1 MSRIAPCAARAREQ
15 GRGLLI
21 PYLVAGDPDFATTLA
36 LMRELVARGADMI
49 ELGIPF
55 SDPSSD
61 GPVIQRGAE
70 RALAG
75 GATLAG
81 VLELARRFRDQDGQ
95 TPVILMGY
103 LNPIEIMGYGEFTAG
118 CARAGVD
125 GVLVVDMP
133 PAEAGDLP
141 TLLAGQDIDRI
152 FLVSPT
158 TTPGRA
164 REIIEYT
171 SGYLYYVS
179 LKGVT
184 GAALED
190 RESVAGNIAGLR
202 KLTDL
207 PIVIGFGIRDEETAL
222 AMDALGDGVII
233 GSALV
238 EKIEQLPP
246 EATGHP
252 EAIGEAA
259 ELIGKVRRA
268 LDHDK
273 LHGGNLS
280 GNHDGKRVS

>member
-21 PYLVAGDPDFATTLA
+21 PYLVAGDPDYKTTLA
-36 LMRELVARGADMI
+36 LMRELVAAGADMI

-61 GPVIQRGAE
+61 GPAIQRGVE

-81 VLELARRFRDQDGQ
+81 VLELARRFREKDGA

-103 LNPIEIMGYGEFTAG
+103 LNPIEIMGYGEFAAG
-118 CARAGVD
+118 CAGAGVD

-133 PAEAGDLP
+133 PGEAGDLP
-141 TLLAGQDIDRI
+141 ALLAGRNIDRI
-152 FLVSPT
+152 FLASPT
-158 TTPGRA
+158 TSPGRA

-202 KLTDL
+202 NLTDL
-207 PIVIGFGIRDEETAL
+207 PIIIGFGIRDEETAL
-222 AMDALGDGVII
+222 AMNALGDGVII

-238 EKIEQLPP
+238 EKIEALSP
-246 EATGHP
+246 EAKRRP
-252 EAIGEAA
+252 EAIGNAV
-259 ELIGKVRRA
+259 ELIGRVRRA
-268 LDHDK
+268 LDNETV
-273 LHGGNLS
+273 HGGNLS
-280 GNHDGKRVS
+280 ENHNGKRIS

>member
-1 MSRIAPCAARAREQ
+1 MSRIANCAANAREQ

-21 PYLVAGDPDFATTLA
+21 PYLVAGDPDYDTSLA
-36 LMRELVARGADMI
+36 LMAALVAEGADMI

-61 GPVIQRGAE
+61 GPAIQRGVE

-75 GATLAG
+75 GANLQG
-81 VLELARRFRDQDGQ
+81 VLELARRFRETDAQ

-103 LNPIEIMGYGEFTAG
+103 LNPIEIMGYAGFAEG
-118 CARAGVD
+118 CARAGID

-133 PAEAGDLP
+133 PAESGDLP
-141 TLLAGQDIDRI
+141 ALLAARDIDRI

-158 TTPGRA
+158 TTAGRA

-190 RESVAGNIAGLR
+190 RESVAVNIANLR
-202 KLTDL
+202 QSTDL
-207 PIVIGFGIRDEETAL
+207 PVIVGFGIRNVETAL
-222 AMDALGDGVII
+222 AMNELGDGIII

-238 EKIEQLPP
+238 EKIAQLPP
-246 EATGHP
+246 
-252 EAIGEAA
+252 AA
-259 ELIGKVRRA
+259 SRQAEDIPGAVALIGAVRRA
-268 LDHDK
+268 LDGQLECK
-273 LHGGNLS
+273 
-280 GNHDGKRVS
+280 V